1 MWIAFVAVLS
11 LAGIV
16 HVVRAAVVTNA
27 ISDRPALA
35 AKVWPN
41 HPRVQL
47 ALAMARIGSAA
58 ASGKAPGAATIA
70 QSMDA
75 ACRAPLAIEPFLIR
89 GAIAQSEGQQDRA
102 ERLFVEAV
110 RRDPRS
116 SAGRFFLAQR
126 YLSSARPAE
135 GLRQAAVLIRLVV
148 GGSDPLVLAIA
159 LYAKSPGAVPG
170 LRSMFAPDPTLRDAV
185 LAELARDP
193 SNYRLIMALAGEEVG
208 KTRSLATPRWQ
219 SQLLTSL
226 VERGDF
232 VTAGALW
239 LRISGLRAAPVGL
252 FNPQFAQLSAPAP
265 FNWTFG
271 SGEHGVAE
279 PTTGNGLQVIYYGR
293 TNADFATQTLL
304 LSPGQYELRMRV
316 LREGG
321 ANSGL
326 AWTVACQAAGKA
338 LMTLPVGD
346 EAGATRMIAG
356 QFAVPAGCASQQI
369 RLAGTVREFA
379 AYEQV
384 TLSDLQLVRRTP

>member
-1 MWIAFVAVLS
+1 MRIAFVAMLS

-16 HVVRAAVVTNA
+16 QVVRAAVVTNA
-27 ISDRPALA
+27 TIDRPALA
-35 AKVWPN
+35 AKFWPN

-47 ALAMARIGSAA
+47 ALAMAGIGSAA
-58 ASGKAPGAATIA
+58 AAGKAPGAATIA

-75 ACRAPLAIEPFLIR
+75 ARRAPLAIEPFLIR

-126 YLSSARPAE
+126 YLSSVRPAE
-135 GLRQAAVLIRLVV
+135 GLRQAAVLIRLVA
-148 GGSDPLVLAIA
+148 GGSHSFVPAIA
-159 LYAKSPGAVPG
+159 LYAKTPGAGPG
-170 LRSMFAPDPTLRDAV
+170 VRSMFAIDPTLRDAV
-185 LAELARDP
+185 LADLARD
-193 SNYRLIMALAGEEVG
+193 SDNYRLIMSIAGDEIG
-208 KTRSLATPRWQ
+208 KSSPLETPSWQ

-232 VTAGALW
+232 VTARALW
-239 LRISGLRAAPVGL
+239 LRISGLRVAPVGL
-252 FNPQFAQLSAPAP
+252 FNPQFGQLSAPAP

-271 SGEHGVAE
+271 SDEHGVAE

-321 ANSGL
+321 AISGL
-326 AWTVACQAAGKA
+326 AWTVACQPAGKA
-338 LMTLPVGD
+338 LMTLPVGE
-346 EAGATRMIAG
+346 EAGAARMIAG
-356 QFAVPAGCASQQI
+356 QFAVPVGCASQQI
-369 RLAGTVREFA
+369 RLAGTAREFA
-379 AYEQV
+379 ASEQV
-384 TLSDLQLVRRTP
+384 TLSDLELVRRPP